1 MLYACNHCKYL
12 FESND
17 EVDQCPD
24 CGKYAVRPATQ
35 TEIKEYEF
43 RDKNWDDGGD
53 LFGRKTI

>member
-17 EVDQCPD
+17 GVDQCPD

-35 TEIKEYEF
+35 TEFEEYES
-43 RDKNWDDGGD
+43 RDKSWDDGGD
-53 LFGRKTI
+53 LFG

>member
-1 MLYACNHCKYL
+1 MIRYACNHCKYL

-17 EVDQCPD
+17 EVDQCLD

-35 TEIKEYEF
+35 TEIEEYES

-53 LFGRKTI
+53 

>member
-12 FESND
+12 FESID

-35 TEIKEYEF
+35 TEIEEYESL
-43 RDKNWDDGGD
+43 DKNWDGGGD